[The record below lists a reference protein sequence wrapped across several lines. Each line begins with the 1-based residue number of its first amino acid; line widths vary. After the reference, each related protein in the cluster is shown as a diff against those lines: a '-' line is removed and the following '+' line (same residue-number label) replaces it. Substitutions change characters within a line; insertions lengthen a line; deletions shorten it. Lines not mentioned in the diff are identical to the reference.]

1 MENTGIDIME
11 TDVSQVPSVV
21 RERVDGL
28 KRLRKNVVEA
38 TKKAEDAKDSAKSA
52 KEKSA
57 GLFHKKEAIESLQ
70 NAATDLADA
79 QISAAQ
85 AQEVFFEYQKKVIEI
100 TQYLFALGA
109 ANIAANRSVVR
120 ELELKLKGAT
130 KEELDEFARNEILT
144 VIKQLKAQEDIMKK
158 QSDLTEKVKA
168 HEVTLKGYA
177 QKSSEYDKKL
187 KEYGEHAK
195 TQDYILRGQ
204 TEKDKEHD
212 RLIANNKQ
220 KTIEHDRLFAE
231 KNKER

>member
-1 MENTGIDIME
+1 M
-11 TDVSQVPSVV
+11 
-21 RERVDGL
+21 
-28 KRLRKNVVEA
+28 
-38 TKKAEDAKDSAKSA
+38 
-52 KEKSA
+52 
-57 GLFHKKEAIESLQ
+57 
-70 NAATDLADA
+70 
-79 QISAAQ
+79 
-85 AQEVFFEYQKKVIEI
+85 
-100 TQYLFALGA
+100 FALGA

-220 KTIEHDRLFAE
+220 KQLSTIGCLPKKQR
-231 KNKER
+231 KIRSRMRK